1 MATSLAALTLVAA
14 FAGATLPALPPTAA
28 RLLAAGLARRDA
40 PYDSLDEFR
49 LQNGVRVV
57 LCHVPMAPVT
67 VMSSYHVGSAQDPEG
82 RSGLA
87 HVASHL
93 GFRAAESLPP
103 AGRDTAL
110 SRAHSLENSRGVDWE
125 WTEFWTTLPG
135 AGLEVGVA
143 LEAYRLAALARPLSS
158 RVFEEERDVVIRERK
173 HGFDGVLADALN
185 EETLAALFPPGHPY
199 NRPTTG
205 TLEDLRRLSVDDAL
219 AFVRTWFRAPNLTLT
234 IVGNFVPRDARA
246 LVERSFKDFPG
257 GAPPPREAVP
267 ELNQAT
273 IRGPLISMAQ
283 GPATRVDAAWLVPS
297 LFDVGDAEAA
307 LAAWVLT
314 ARLARRRSAER
325 LTGTIMHM
333 ALPGQGVL
341 LATISGPAGVDP
353 AKLLEW
359 LDGAVSDLADNPP
372 PVPELRRA
380 LGQVEANFAVSFD
393 GQAGQAEWGR
403 ILRDYSSNFGRVDRL
418 AWDLQRYRSVIP
430 EDVSR
435 FATETLTSG
444 NRSVVFAPAESGTR

>member
-1 MATSLAALTLVAA
+1 MAATLATLTLVAVS
-14 FAGATLPALPPTAA
+14 AGATLPAVPPTAA
-28 RLLAAGLARRDA
+28 RLLAAAPGRRDA
-40 PYDSLDEFR
+40 PYDALEDLR
-49 LQNGVRVV
+49 LPNGVRVI

-67 VMSSYHVGSAQDPEG
+67 VMSSYHVGSIQDPEG

-103 AGRDTAL
+103 AGRDAAL
-110 SRAHSLENSRGVDWE
+110 SRAHSLENSRGMDWE

-158 RVFEEERDVVIRERK
+158 RIFEEERDVVIRERK
-173 HGFDGVLADALN
+173 HGFDGVLQDALD
-185 EETLAALFPPGHPY
+185 EEALAALFPPAHPY

-205 TLEDLRRLSVDDAL
+205 TVEDIRRLRLDDAE

-246 LVERSFKDFPG
+246 LVERSFQDFPG
-257 GAPPPREAVP
+257 GAAPPRDPVP
-267 ELNQAT
+267 VLNSAT
-273 IRGPLISMAQ
+273 VRGPIISTAQ
-283 GPATRVDAAWLVPS
+283 GSTTRVNVAWLVPS
-297 LFDVGDAEAA
+297 LFDVGDAEAE
-307 LAAWVLT
+307 LVGWMLT
-314 ARLARRRSAER
+314 SRLARRRSAER
-325 LTGTIMHM
+325 LTGTIAHL
-333 ALPGQGVL
+333 ALPAQGVL
-341 LATISGPAGVDP
+341 LATITGPAGVDP
-353 AKLLEW
+353 AKLLTW

-372 PVPELRRA
+372 PPPELRRA
-380 LGQVEANFAVSFD
+380 LGQIEANFAVSYD

-403 ILRDYSSNFGRVDRL
+403 ILRDYSGNFGRVDRL
-418 AWDLQRYRSVIP
+418 AWDLQRYRGVIP
-430 EDVSR
+430 EDISR
-435 FATETLTSG
+435 FVTENLTSG